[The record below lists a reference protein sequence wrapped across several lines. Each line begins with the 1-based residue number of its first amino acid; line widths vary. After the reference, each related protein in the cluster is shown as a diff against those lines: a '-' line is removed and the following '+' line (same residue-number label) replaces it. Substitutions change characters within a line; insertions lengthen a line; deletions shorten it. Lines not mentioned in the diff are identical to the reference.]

1 MTPTRAYNARRA
13 AGMTTDTVTDP
24 KRECAPNYCVRYRPA
39 ARQPQMIES
48 STSHIGFRCIL
59 QLASA

>member
-1 MTPTRAYNARRA
+1 
-13 AGMTTDTVTDP
+13 MTTETVTDP

-48 STSHIGFRCIL
+48 STSHIGFRCTL